1 MANRKKRGRS
11 KGGEVAAPTK
21 QVTTS
26 VDAGGVPLTD
36 AEPPTKIGGRSK
48 GKVGSENEPVETAPG
63 DEELNISEDGVTVAT
78 ATTIFQE
85 VTNSTEVGGVP
96 TTDPPMSEVPN
107 NDEGGVK
114 TRTDA
119 TEPSNTTALKQL
131 QTTPDNELSKLTEE
145 KLLSVCDYAYP
156 FTIYQ
161 RCVPGNDWVTDAPI
175 STPCDIFPVT
185 GSRRKNEVRD
195 NFDWL
200 LPRTNRLMSKKQRR
214 RIHHITNLVLAL
226 ALQTKWF
233 QTKYVPCLKVSRT
246 GVLVSLRFINVS

>member
-11 KGGEVAAPTK
+11 KGGELAAPTK

-26 VDAGGVPLTD
+26 VDAVGVPLTD

-48 GKVGSENEPVETAPG
+48 GRVGSENEPVETAPG
-63 DEELNISEDGVTVAT
+63 DEELNISEKGVTVAT

-131 QTTPDNELSKLTEE
+131 QTTPDNELSTWTEE

-200 LPRTNRLMSKKQRR
+200 LPRTKSADVKEAETAYSSYYQFGTGFSSSDKM
-214 RIHHITNLVLAL
+214 
-226 ALQTKWF
+226 
-233 QTKYVPCLKVSRT
+233 VSNK
-246 GVLVSLRFINVS
+246 I